1 MGVPNQFNDII
12 QKHLNVFAAW
22 VPIVNKYT
30 LGDYGIFADGV
41 FSKLGNITEDFQ
53 VKFKKGSGQEASID
67 FASEGVSIVK
77 AGANTGVSV
86 APTGNV
92 KANVQIT
99 FSREKSFLIKSP
111 TITVATIEN
120 VNEVAKKLKATGQWD
135 GKWKVVHQVYNALDA
150 VIVSTID
157 AGTKLDFNGDASALG
172 QMKLGGAG
180 VNIDTNKALGLKING
195 KSGVIGLGLFK
206 LKSKLFGGWKVDV
219 LAQKAHEDEDD
230 DVAIIL
236 NPGDIKK
243 DDL

>member
-12 QKHLNVFAAW
+12 QQHLNVFAAW

-30 LGDYGIFADGV
+30 LGDYGIFADGI

-53 VKFKKGSGQEASID
+53 VTFKKGSGEEASID

-77 AGANTGVSV
+77 PGANAGVGV
-86 APTGNV
+86 APGVNL

-111 TITVATIEN
+111 TITVVTIEN
-120 VNEVAKKLKATGQWD
+120 VNEVAKKLQANGQWD

-150 VIVSTID
+150 VIVSTIE
-157 AGTKLDFNGDASALG
+157 AGTKLDFSGDVSALG
-172 QMKLGGAG
+172 KMKLGSAG
-180 VNIDTNKALGLKING
+180 INIDTNKALGLKING

-219 LAQKAHEDEDD
+219 LAQKAHENEEDEA
-230 DVAIIL
+230 AIL
-236 NPGDIKK
+236 LKPGDVKK

>member
-1 MGVPNQFNDII
+1 MGVPNLFNDII

-22 VPIVNKYT
+22 VPIVNKYG

-41 FSKLGNITEDFQ
+41 FSKLGNITEDFD
-53 VKFKKGSGQEASID
+53 VSFKKGSGEEASID

-77 AGANTGVSV
+77 PGANAGANVAPGVS
-86 APTGNV
+86 V

-111 TITVATIEN
+111 TITVTTIDN
-120 VNEVAKKLKATGQWD
+120 VNEVAKKLKATGKWD
-135 GKWKVVHQVYNALDA
+135 GQWKVVYQVYKALDA

-157 AGTKLDFNGDASALG
+157 AGTKLDFNGDATALG
-172 QMKLGGAG
+172 QMKLGSAG

-206 LKSKLFGGWKVDV
+206 LKSKIFGGWKVDV
-219 LAQKAHEDEDD
+219 LAEKAHEDEEEDA
-230 DVAIIL
+230 AIVL
-236 NPGDIKK
+236 KPGDIKK